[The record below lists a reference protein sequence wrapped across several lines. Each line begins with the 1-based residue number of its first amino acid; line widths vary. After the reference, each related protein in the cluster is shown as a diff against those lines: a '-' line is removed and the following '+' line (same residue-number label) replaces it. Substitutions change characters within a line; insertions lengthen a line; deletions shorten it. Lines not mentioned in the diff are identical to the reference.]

1 MATALA
7 PDQLRK
13 GAKVIAT
20 TDLRGVP
27 EGTAGRVMMVSG
39 LSWIRYWVRFDNGV
53 SLGSISRDHLATK
66 KDLAAEAAGPAVDE
80 DTDETDGDEAEAAGP
95 AIEEDDDE
103 GAADDA
109 AGGGATDGV
118 TTPAGTFVPQ
128 KFLDRSAAARTRLGG

>member
-53 SLGSISRDHLATK
+53 SLGSIRREHLATK
-66 KDLAAEAAGPAVDE
+66 KDLEAEAAGPAVE
-80 DTDETDGDEAEAAGP
+80 DDVDEAGT
-95 AIEEDDDE
+95 
-103 GAADDA
+103 DDA
-109 AGGGATDGV
+109 AAGGATDGV

>member
-27 EGTAGRVMMVSG
+27 EGTTGKVMMVSG
-39 LSWIRYWVRFDNGV
+39 LTWIRYWVRFDNGV
-53 SLGSISRDHLATK
+53 SLGSIRREALATK
-66 KDLAAEAAGPAVDE
+66 KDL
-80 DTDETDGDEAEAAGP
+80 EAEAAGLVTD
-95 AIEEDDDE
+95 EVDDDE
-103 GAADDA
+103 AGEGESS
-109 AGGGATDGV
+109 GGGATDGV

-128 KFLDRSAAARTRLGG
+128 KFLDRAAAARARLSG

>member
-20 TDLRGVP
+20 DDLRGVP
-27 EGTAGRVMMVSG
+27 EGTPGKVMMVSG

-53 SLGSISRDHLATK
+53 SLGSIRREKLATK
-66 KDLAAEAAGPAVDE
+66 KDL
-80 DTDETDGDEAEAAGP
+80 EAEAAGP
-95 AIEEDDDE
+95 VVDEDDDE
-103 GAADDA
+103 AGADEA